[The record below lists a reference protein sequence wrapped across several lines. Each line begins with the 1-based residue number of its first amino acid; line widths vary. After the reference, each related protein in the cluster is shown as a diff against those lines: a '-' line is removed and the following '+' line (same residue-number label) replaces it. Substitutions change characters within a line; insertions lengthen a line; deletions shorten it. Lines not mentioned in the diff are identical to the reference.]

1 MTARIDQ
8 AEFTDE
14 DLVQQ
19 LQAGATELAMT
30 ELERRYG
37 RRIHHFAQGMVRDP
51 HLASDVTQEVFER
64 LLLKH
69 SLYRPGTNFRAWL
82 FEVAR
87 NQALTMLRSRKRLP
101 RTASALQS
109 PSNDEGDFF
118 DTVAA
123 EPENEDLIEA
133 EFMDAF
139 QRAVDELPD
148 HYRSVFE
155 LCVRKGHAYKE
166 AGELL
171 GLPTG
176 TVAIRIMR
184 ARKKLFTALQHHLG
198 RLRRPPACF
207 QQ

>member
-8 AEFTDE
+8 SEFSDE

-37 RRIHHFAQGMVRDP
+37 RRIHHFVQGMVRDP

-101 RTASALQS
+101 RIASALQGTAS
-109 PSNDEGDFF
+109 EEHDFF
-118 DTVAA
+118 DSVAA
-123 EPENEDLIEA
+123 RPETEELVEA
-133 EFMDAF
+133 EFMQAF
-139 QRAVDELPD
+139 QRAVDELPE
-148 HYRSVFE
+148 HYRVVFD
-155 LCVRKGHAYKE
+155 LCVRKGHAYQE
-166 AGELL
+166 AGDRL

-184 ARKKLFTALQHHLG
+184 ARKKLFSALQHHLG

-207 QQ
+207 Q

>member
-8 AEFTDE
+8 SEFSDE

-37 RRIHHFAQGMVRDP
+37 RRIHHFVQGMVRDP

-101 RTASALQS
+101 RIASALQGTAS
-109 PSNDEGDFF
+109 EEGDFF
-118 DTVAA
+118 DSVAA
-123 EPENEDLIEA
+123 RPETEGP
-133 EFMDAF
+133 DAK
-139 QRAVDELPD
+139 R
-148 HYRSVFE
+148 YR
-155 LCVRKGHAYKE
+155 H
-166 AGELL
+166 
-171 GLPTG
+171 
-176 TVAIRIMR
+176 
-184 ARKKLFTALQHHLG
+184 
-198 RLRRPPACF
+198 
-207 QQ
+207 